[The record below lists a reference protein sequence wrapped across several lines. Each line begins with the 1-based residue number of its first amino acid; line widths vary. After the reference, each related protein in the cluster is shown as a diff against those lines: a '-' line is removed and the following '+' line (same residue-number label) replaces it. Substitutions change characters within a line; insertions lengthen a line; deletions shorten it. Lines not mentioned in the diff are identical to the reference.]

1 MCAWTQKRIRN
12 RSEIME
18 LNVLNIEGKE
28 TGRKVKLNAA
38 VFGIEPNDHAI
49 YLDVKSHLANK
60 RQGTHKAKER
70 AEIAGSTRKIK
81 KQKGTGT
88 ARAGSIKNP
97 LFKGGGRVFGP
108 TPRDYS
114 QKVNKKVKRLA
125 RKSALSI
132 KAKQKAI
139 IVLEDF
145 QMDKPHTKDYLKM
158 LAALGLADKKSMLV
172 LGDLNKNVYLSS
184 RNLKNSKVIT
194 NSELNTYGI
203 SNANHLIIS
212 EGAIAELESI
222 LNR

>member
-1 MCAWTQKRIRN
+1 
-12 RSEIME
+12 ME

-28 TGRKVKLNAA
+28 TGRKIKLDKA

-49 YLDVKSHLANK
+49 YLDVKQHLANK
-60 RQGTHKAKER
+60 RQGTHKSKER
-70 AEIAGSTRKIK
+70 AEIVGSTRKIK

-108 TPRDYS
+108 RPRDYS

-132 KAKQKAI
+132 KANLKSI
-139 IVLEDF
+139 MILEDF
-145 QMDKPHTKDYLKM
+145 QMDKPQTQNYLKM
-158 LAALGLADKKSMLV
+158 LSALGMSDKKSVLV
-172 LGDLNKNVYLSS
+172 LGELNKNVYLSS
-184 RNLKNSKVIT
+184 RNLKNSKVVI
-194 NSELNTYGI
+194 NSELNTYSI
-203 SNANHLIIS
+203 SNANSLIFS
-212 EGAIAELESI
+212 ESAITGLETL

>member
-1 MCAWTQKRIRN
+1 
-12 RSEIME
+12 ME
-18 LNVLNIEGKE
+18 LNVLNIKGKE

-38 VFGIEPNDHAI
+38 VFAIEPNDHAI

-70 AEIAGSTRKIK
+70 DEIVGSTRKIK

-139 IVLEDF
+139 VVLEDF

-158 LAALGLADKKSMLV
+158 LAALGLSDKKSMLV

-184 RNLKNSKVIT
+184 RNLKNSKVVT